1 MEAHIDGVNAQMRHG
16 AMAAHAFYR
25 DFKTVAGG
33 CHEAG
38 AIVEGGN
45 RGV

>member
-1 MEAHIDGVNAQMRHG
+1 MEAHIDGVNTHMGHG
-16 AMAAHAFYR
+16 AMTAHAFYR

-33 CHEAG
+33 RHEAC

-45 RGV
+45 RGI